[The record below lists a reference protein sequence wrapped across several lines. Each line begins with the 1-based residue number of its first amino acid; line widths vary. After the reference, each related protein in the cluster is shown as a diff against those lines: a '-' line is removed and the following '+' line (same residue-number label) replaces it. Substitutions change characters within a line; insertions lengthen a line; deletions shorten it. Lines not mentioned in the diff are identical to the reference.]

1 MRSDGYSAEHEVVTG
16 GIASVGVVVRDHAG
30 WPAAAVA
37 VTFTRASIG
46 PERWTQLTADI
57 QLFADE
63 LSQRISGR

>member
-1 MRSDGYSAEHEVVTG
+1 
-16 GIASVGVVVRDHAG
+16 
-30 WPAAAVA
+30 